1 MSGAIR
7 SIARLMVVLAFV
19 FVSYCPVVRG
29 AEPSAAPYLNAVVQI
44 YADIGT
50 ATLAGSG
57 FFISPDG
64 DIATAYHVIQGARA
78 LQIVT
83 PIGSFRTYRI
93 KAYDAGKDLAVLT
106 IVPPPGSR
114 PAFLKLSAP
123 PGGLT
128 GRTGFVI
135 GNPDL
140 KRDFAVH
147 VSFPRDGVMLS
158 KEWSAGQRSG
168 ATQFVFANDNVH
180 LVALDGTL
188 NHGMSGGPVVV
199 DGAAIGVFSGG
210 EEESGAGL
218 AWAISAEYLPHL
230 LAAAPNQQAGTL
242 PPLTLLSA
250 TSAKL
255 GVQKA
260 VRTAAGSELF
270 SRVLAIEADRGDF
283 GTLARLLTEN
293 DKVLEQCGPWYGRL
307 RASEV
312 AQGSDVAIR
321 CLMAPVVQTRLIP
334 SMGELVTRLGTDF
347 KAGFSEASNSLT
359 RRVKLASAADVKQGL
374 FRTISAMDCKD
385 MQFPSP
391 ALSATMK
398 RAAAVERVFDGLPAF
413 PPKGDEPAVPREQLV
428 VQVRTY
434 LSSPAG
440 PKLVQGL
447 IDIGAVM
454 ADEARIF
461 EQDLA
466 QPTRCL
472 RAMLNVVD
480 FNADLT
486 RANADVDLNDLHD
499 VEKMWFIGQYV
510 GYYAGIKTAL
520 EFCKQ
525 KVPDA
530 SVLADK
536 ALLAFEQRQ
545 FLLLQRSRDAGRKI
559 VGDADWNEMF
569 GEVSGLARKGTAVLD
584 TQFLYAAGLPATLM
598 CTGLLDAVAAGKDM
612 ADETLVVPDAVE
624 VISGEQ
630 VNRQRPRPFGVVV
643 GNAIQNAVSTI
654 WPDALGDPVR
664 TVDMT
669 ALFVKVA
676 APVMTRQFLKQQFDQ
691 CALFAADLPAPDRET
706 LAAMTSTN
714 EAALQD
720 AKGRAESALQRAG
733 VGGALS
739 FERLWLQVN
748 KITFVSSP
756 EMLRGIGITSASNMT
771 GLCSQVVSGA
781 GHDAMNAILALYPL
795 P

>member
-1 MSGAIR
+1 
-7 SIARLMVVLAFV
+7 MVVLAFV

-64 DIATAYHVIQGARA
+64 DIATAYHVVQGARA

-168 ATQFVFANDNVH
+168 VTQFVFANDNVH

-210 EEESGAGL
+210 EEESGGGL

-250 TSAKL
+250 SSAKL

-270 SRVLAIEADRGDF
+270 SRVLAIDADRGDF

-293 DKVLEQCGPWYGRL
+293 NKVLEQCGHWYGRL

-385 MQFPSP
+385 MQFPSLD
-391 ALSATMK
+391 LSATMK

-413 PPKGDEPAVPREQLV
+413 PPKGDEPSVPREQLV
-428 VQVRTY
+428 AQVRTY

-461 EQDLA
+461 EKDLA

-486 RANADVDLNDLHD
+486 KANADVDLNDLQD
-499 VEKMWFIGQYV
+499 VEKMWFIGQYL
-510 GYYAGIKTAL
+510 GYYEGIKMVL
-520 EFCKQ
+520 EFCRRRA
-525 KVPDA
+525 PGT

-545 FLLLQRSRDAGRKI
+545 FLLLQRSRDIGRKT
-559 VGDADWNEMF
+559 VGEAGWKELFGDISVMARQGATALDA
-569 GEVSGLARKGTAVLD
+569 
-584 TQFLYAAGLPATLM
+584 QFSHSTGLPASLM
-598 CTGLLDAVAAGKDM
+598 CTGMIDAAAAGKDL
-612 ADETLVVPDAVE
+612 ADETLVIPDAVE
-624 VISGEQ
+624 VISGES
-630 VNRQRPRPFGVVV
+630 VNRRRPRPFGTIV
-643 GNAIQNAVSTI
+643 GSAIQSAIAATQPESQ
-654 WPDALGDPVR
+654 GDPGR
-664 TVDMT
+664 TVEMA

-676 APVMTRQFLKQQFDQ
+676 APVMTRLFLKQQFDQ
-691 CALFAADLPAPDRET
+691 CEQSTTDLPVADRET
-706 LAAMTSTN
+706 LAIMSSTN
-714 EAALQD
+714 ETALQE
-720 AKGRAESALQRAG
+720 AQSRAEAVLRRAG
-733 VGGALS
+733 IGGTHFFETLWQNLNKVTYVG
-739 FERLWLQVN
+739 
-748 KITFVSSP
+748 TP
-756 EMLRGIGITSASNMT
+756 EMLRSIGITGASNMT

-781 GHDAMNAILALYPL
+781 GHDAMNAILALYPV